1 MISARQSVDVI
12 DNGLPLQSIHFQIL
26 NFPDL
31 YGRQDTWDGDKRKS
45 SRILHAKLEA
55 SPWIVELTGL
65 PDIANTVKRLKQDVG
80 YGFTYSGVI
89 THSDGTDF
97 LPKDVET
104 LLTALRTFL
113 SFACGAYCS
122 FALVEGRANSGERSW
137 VRWGAHHVTPWNGRR
152 SWLRWVQGWDVLS
165 ALFPRFWH
173 LFEQDH
179 EWRDTMS
186 ITIEAGP

>member
-1 MISARQSVDVI
+1 MISARQPVDVI

-45 SRILHAKLEA
+45 SRIPHAKLEA

-104 LLTALRTFL
+104 LLTAL
-113 SFACGAYCS
+113 
-122 FALVEGRANSGERSW
+122 
-137 VRWGAHHVTPWNGRR
+137 
-152 SWLRWVQGWDVLS
+152 
-165 ALFPRFWH
+165 
-173 LFEQDH
+173 
-179 EWRDTMS
+179 
-186 ITIEAGP
+186 